1 MNRKLISAAVTTC
14 SKVGPNTDLEP
25 RSDAAMA
32 LGATKP
38 FPFEA
43 NSFDYVF
50 SKHMIEHI
58 GYAEGLQ
65 CLIHIRDE

>member
-1 MNRKLISAAVTTC
+1 
-14 SKVGPNTDLEP
+14 
-25 RSDAAMA
+25 MA